1 MRTTVSEHVVESLK
15 NDQGDHMKVRTCTFA
30 SQNSKNARLTR
41 HGTNEFSTQKARMD
55 PETLLLMVKSTQPS
69 CTLRHTEHAPLLHS
83 SSSRT
88 ALGQPAARKSRL
100 GGQVAEG
107 NEGREEWEK
116 EGQREV
122 SRAGERGEAHT
133 CAALTFGKCR
143 FLTGAVTTTTPT
155 PMTTQGQQWPIR
167 FSFVNDTKPRQGA

>member
-100 GGQVAEG
+100 GGPGGRRKWGKRGMGEGGTEGGVQSRRKGWGPHLCCSDLWQVPLPHWRSDHHDTHSDDDTGTATA
-107 NEGREEWEK
+107 NKVFFCEWY
-116 EGQREV
+116 
-122 SRAGERGEAHT
+122 
-133 CAALTFGKCR
+133 
-143 FLTGAVTTTTPT
+143 
-155 PMTTQGQQWPIR
+155 
-167 FSFVNDTKPRQGA
+167 